1 MKNLKNLKLL
11 LFAVVLMPTIF
22 LSCKK
27 NPIFISDN
35 PEVPTIESL
44 STGVIPDDSAAIEKT
59 KLTITQEYLD
69 AKIDSLLGIPS
80 TERTTFKGAKERIP
94 PTVSITSPAN
104 NDSVSGTITITAN
117 ASDNVGVVSVAC
129 YIDNN
134 ILATDIAAPWA
145 FTLNTLNRAGGVHVI
160 KVIAKDAA
168 NNSATASIQVIVYNA
183 SSGGG
188 TGGGGSTTDI
198 TPPSVTITS
207 PINGT
212 SFDLGSNV
220 AISISATDNVGVS
233 TVELQIDGS
242 TYMMF
247 TSAPYTYNWSATN
260 TIGGTHTIT
269 ATAKDAA
276 GNSTSTTNLFVVN
289 ATIAPPVSGVPSA
302 FVLNTP
308 TPRSQGSEG
317 SCMAW
322 AVGYE
327 AFSTHWFYKTN
338 ATSYSDAVNVFSPE
352 YMYDM
357 YRILYAIPSG
367 QDPANCNLG
376 SSLQGCVQ
384 IIQDSGIC
392 VWNQM
397 PYQSGICNTMPN
409 STQFADAR
417 QHKSI
422 GTTRIYRT
430 DSVGIKTALYN
441 HHPIMI
447 GIEIDNNFY
456 NAYNGYIW
464 RTFGTSIAGHGVSV
478 VGYDDSKHAYKLMN
492 SWGTGWGT
500 GGFIWVDYDLF
511 YLHTS
516 YYVYYFN

>member
-1 MKNLKNLKLL
+1 MKNLKLIPLALL
-11 LFAVVLMPTIF
+11 VFITTIV
-22 LSCKK
+22 SCKRDMVVQ
-27 NPIFISDN
+27 NPDLPS
-35 PEVPTIESL
+35 IESL
-44 STGVIPDDSAAIEKT
+44 KNGYVPDDPTAVEKT
-59 KLTITQEYLD
+59 RLTITQDYLD

-80 TERTTFKGAKERIP
+80 TDRKTFKGPRERIA
-94 PTVSITSPAN
+94 PTVSITSPSN

-117 ASDNVGVVSVAC
+117 AADNVGIAQVAC

-134 ILATDIAAPWA
+134 ILATDVAAPWA
-145 FTLNTLNRAGGVHVI
+145 FTLNTLSRAGGTHVI

-168 NNSATASIQVIVYNA
+168 GNSASSSIQVIVYNA

-188 TGGGGSTTDI
+188 TTGGGGGTTGDI
-198 TPPSVTITS
+198 TPPSITITS

-212 SFDLGSNV
+212 AFDLGSNV
-220 AISISATDNVGVS
+220 AISMTATDNVGVS
-233 TVELQIDGS
+233 SVELKIDGS

-247 TSAPYTYNWSATN
+247 SSAPYTYNWSATN

-269 ATAKDAA
+269 AIARDAA

-302 FVLNTP
+302 YVLNTP
-308 TPRSQGSEG
+308 TPRSQGGEG
-317 SCMAW
+317 SCMSW
-322 AVGYE
+322 GVGYE
-327 AFSTHWFYKTN
+327 AFSTDWFYRTG
-338 ATSYSDAVNVFSPE
+338 ATSYSDGVNVFSPE
-352 YMYDM
+352 YMYNM

-367 QDPANCNLG
+367 QSPTDCNLC
-376 SSLQGCVQ
+376 SSLQGCIQ

-392 VWNQM
+392 IWNQM

-409 STQFADAR
+409 ATQLADAR
-417 QHKSI
+417 LHKSI

-430 DSVGIKTALYN
+430 DSVGIKTAINN
-441 HHPIMI
+441 HHPIML

-456 NAYNGYIW
+456 NAYNGYVW
-464 RTFGTSIAGHGVSV
+464 NTFGTSIAGHGVTI
-478 VGYDDSKHAYKLMN
+478 VGYDDSKHAFKLMN

-500 GGFIWVDYDLF
+500 GGFIWVDYNIF

-516 YYVYYFN
+516 MYVYYFN